1 MDFHFS
7 FCVFYWTFFVFCL
20 MRCGPLNQENEM
32 VTPSTKNIP
41 VSEQKL
47 LRNFMDALD
56 RLDHD
61 KYSDISFHSIENV
74 NGEYEFDISELLAD
88 HDVTGVD
95 LIWTPSIYNSCRFLW
110 AGNDIRLHGR
120 RINSFVFF
128 DFNHLFAM
136 ERSSKLIKIRLLP
149 TPNCP
154 LQNKP
159 TNSFLV
165 IYRNLS
171 KGPVLQK
178 LQELRISRI
187 KRDSKSLQPLGTK
200 YINKLKREVKS
211 NTKDPGCHLVPWT
224 VDFIRLQWD
233 TFIVA
238 PVIYEANACQ
248 RTRAQCKQ
256 TETYCLHSRSKKPS
270 NYEVLRHIYSTQLG
284 VSPPGNSS
292 CKPSKYG
299 SLTMML
305 YDRDRDLYE
314 IRIVPNMRV
323 LECECSTCS
332 LG

>member
-20 MRCGPLNQENEM
+20 VKCEPLNHEKEM
-32 VTPSTKNIP
+32 VTPSTKDIP
-41 VSEQKL
+41 VSAQIL

-56 RLDHD
+56 RLDYD

-74 NGEYEFDISELLAD
+74 NSEYEFDVSELLAD

-95 LIWTPSIYNSCRFLW
+95 LIWTSSTYNSCRFVW
-110 AGNDIRLHGR
+110 AGNDIKLPGR
-120 RINSFVFF
+120 RINDFVFF
-128 DFNHLFAM
+128 DFDHLLAM

-149 TPNCP
+149 FRSCP
-154 LQNKP
+154 LQNQP

-165 IYRNLS
+165 IYRNLT
-171 KGPVLQK
+171 KGHVLQK
-178 LQELRISRI
+178 LDELRISRI
-187 KRDSKSLQPLGTK
+187 KRDSKMLPPIFAKNT
-200 YINKLKREVKS
+200 YKRKKEIQS
-211 NTKDPGCHLVPWT
+211 SIKDPGCHIVPWT

-238 PVIYEANACQ
+238 PQIYEANACQ
-248 RTRAQCKQ
+248 RTRAQCIH
-256 TETYCLHSRSKKPS
+256 TEKYSLPSKSKKQS
-270 NYEVLRHIYSTQLG
+270 NYEVLRQIYSTELG

-299 SLTMML
+299 SLTML
-305 YDRDRDLYE
+305 LFDKDRDLYE

-323 LECECSTCS
+323 VEC
-332 LG
+332 